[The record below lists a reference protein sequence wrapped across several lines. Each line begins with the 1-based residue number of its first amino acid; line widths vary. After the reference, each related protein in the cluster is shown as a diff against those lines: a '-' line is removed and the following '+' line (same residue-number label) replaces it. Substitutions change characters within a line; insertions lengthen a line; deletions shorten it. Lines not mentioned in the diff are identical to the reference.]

1 MCHWLPQAQLQ
12 LSLIATGSITMC
24 HYLPLA
30 QPNLLLDVGIDH
42 VLLSVWEN
50 QPRLDYLTPLLEKNI
65 YGHIPFIRSHYIL
78 MI

>member
-12 LSLIATGSITMC
+12 LSLIATGPITMC

-30 QPNLLLDVGIDH
+30 QPQSIIRCQDRSCPCICVGKPA
-42 VLLSVWEN
+42 LFGLSD
-50 QPRLDYLTPLLEKNI
+50 PSFGKNI